1 VVHIESPTAGQVFT
15 LGQLLTEWGVL
26 GGTGAPGTGGGSLDR
41 WTVYVNGRK
50 FDAGIRDLP
59 FKAHDEIVLSY
70 GTAPATIHASYDFP
84 PGE

>member
-1 VVHIESPTAGQVFT
+1 M
-15 LGQLLTEWGVL
+15 
-26 GGTGAPGTGGGSLDR
+26 
-41 WTVYVNGRK
+41 NGRK

-70 GTAPATIHASYDFP
+70 GTAPATIQASYDFP